1 MRPWHR
7 TERVLEV
14 DFDVVFFLAT
24 AALTVLGT
32 VMIFSSSYFVSK
44 ELYGAGAAMTLRHL
58 AHLAFGVTGMLV
70 LMSIDYRVLSRRRV
84 VLGML
89 VVSMVA
95 LMCCF
100 VPVIGRAGGHARRWV
115 GIGPAVF
122 QASELAKIA
131 LVIFFANHL
140 ARKTRCMDD
149 FHRGPLPLLL
159 VVAAVC
165 LLILIE
171 PDFGTAAT
179 IGAWSVIVLFM
190 SGMSRKHLA
199 ALVCAA
205 LPVAAVAMV
214 MEPYRRSRITAFL
227 DPWKDMLGSGY
238 QAVQSMASFASGG
251 LFGTGLGEGSQKLF
265 YLPAPHTDFI
275 LAVLGEETGFVGVT
289 LVACLFAAWVWRGF
303 SIALATKDSFGH
315 YMVLACVSLVG
326 LQAILNMGVAL
337 CLLPTKGLPLPF
349 FSYGGSTL
357 VSTLLMCGLVL
368 SVSRRA
374 RL

>member
-1 MRPWHR
+1 
-7 TERVLEV
+7 
-14 DFDVVFFLAT
+14 
-24 AALTVLGT
+24 
-32 VMIFSSSYFVSK
+32 
-44 ELYGAGAAMTLRHL
+44 
-58 AHLAFGVTGMLV
+58 
-70 LMSIDYRVLSRRRV
+70 
-84 VLGML
+84 
-89 VVSMVA
+89 
-95 LMCCF
+95 
-100 VPVIGRAGGHARRWV
+100 
-115 GIGPAVF
+115 
-122 QASELAKIA
+122 
-131 LVIFFANHL
+131 
-140 ARKTRCMDD
+140 MDD